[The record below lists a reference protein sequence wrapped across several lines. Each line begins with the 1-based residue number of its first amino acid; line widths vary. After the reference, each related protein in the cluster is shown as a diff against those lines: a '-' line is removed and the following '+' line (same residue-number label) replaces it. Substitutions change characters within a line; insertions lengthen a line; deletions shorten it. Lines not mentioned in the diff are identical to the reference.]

1 MKKSFTKFLFV
12 FALLVGLSSMTNLS
26 AQKKTLY
33 LDSLDN
39 ICTTGTSISVS
50 LRAKNFTSVLG
61 FQGSIVWDTAI
72 LKYTS
77 ISYGSSVIALNAS
90 NMGLTSAANGNVNFL
105 WFDNSLTPQTV
116 ADTTILFTLKFNVVK
131 VLVGFSP
138 VKLSNTPTKLEINEA
153 DMTGFPM
160 TSVDAEFF
168 SGGVGFVT
176 NPTISKTGTTL
187 TAVVS
192 GTPTSYEWKLNGV
205 TVGTGKTLTNATG
218 SGSYT
223 VTATYPTGCVLTS
236 APLLPIQL
244 KQFSGFYKAGSANL
258 NWTSLNDQ
266 AGVVYILQRSTNGVE
281 FTNVIQIPSIA
292 TSSNRSNGSYTT
304 ADAIASSSKLYY
316 RLLIKAND
324 GSYSYSNVVVLTVNG
339 KVGLSIYPNPVKEN
353 LSLQIQNLKDENVT
367 VQIVDILGKV
377 IKQQQV
383 QLYVGANTANINVAE
398 LGRGNYLVIV
408 KGESVQKQQFIKY

>member
-12 FALLVGLSSMTNLS
+12 FTLIVGLCSVSKLN

-50 LRAKNFTSVLG
+50 LRAKNFTGVLG

-72 LKYTS
+72 LKYAS
-77 ISYGSSVIALNAS
+77 ISYGSSAIVLNAS
-90 NMGLTSAANGNVNFL
+90 NMGLTSTANGNVNFL

-116 ADTTILFTLKFNVVK
+116 PDTTILVTLKFTVVK
-131 VLVGFSP
+131 VLTGFSA

-168 SGGVGFVT
+168 SGGAGFVT

-187 TAVVS
+187 TAVAS

-205 TVGTGKTLTNATG
+205 PVGTGITLTNATG

-236 APLLPIQL
+236 SPLLPIQL
-244 KQFSGFYKAGSANL
+244 KQFSGFYNAGTANL
-258 NWTSLNDQ
+258 KWTSLNDQ
-266 AGVVYILQRSTNGVE
+266 DGVVYILQRSTNGVD
-281 FTNVIQIPSIA
+281 FINVKQIASV
-292 TSSNRSNGSYTT
+292 
-304 ADAIASSSKLYY
+304 ASSSTRTNGNYATAEAIATAGKLYY

-324 GSYSYSNVVVLTVNG
+324 GSYTYSNVVLLTVNG
-339 KVGLSIYPNPVKEN
+339 KIGMSIYPNPVKEN
-353 LSLQIQNLKDENVT
+353 LSLQIQNLKDEKVT

-383 QLYVGANTANINVAE
+383 QLYIGANTTNINVAE
-398 LGRGNYLVIV
+398 LGRGNYIVVV
-408 KGESVQKQQFIKY
+408 KGESVLKQQFIKY